1 MKTKVF
7 TRPFAVVA
15 LVLMLLC
22 SADLQANDLE
32 ADKSKKS
39 EHSLPENVSGQKSK
53 KWYKKQVKKFAT
65 ELNIPLIQ
73 LAYKTPDRYF
83 CFESAQFDFVT
94 ESDCT
99 TVYQACS
106 VSKVVFSYLVLYLY
120 DKGIIDLDKPLWE
133 YLGYVEDRFQDAYP
147 DNPAKSAQNVEWAKL
162 VTARMVLTHG
172 TGLPNW
178 AKKSSPSGAKLK
190 FAFKPDA
197 KHRYSGE
204 GMWYLQRVIEHI
216 TGSTLEQLA
225 RKYIFDPLG
234 MTSTSYEWRE
244 EYAQQAAS
252 GYYPDFRTSGQRKGM
267 KSNSAYSMRTNV
279 RDFSRFI
286 EALMEGKFLKPE
298 THKMMLTAWRP
309 INNAG
314 KYFGLGIRIN
324 PNEGTEWGPVW
335 GHTGSNR
342 NFRCR
347 FWIMPEKKTY
357 MVYFTNS
364 ANGGKIHPK
373 LMSIFQPN
381 YNGSEF

>member
-1 MKTKVF
+1 MKRNVF
-7 TRPFAVVA
+7 ARPFALIA
-15 LVLMLLC
+15 LALMLLC
-22 SADLQANDLE
+22 SADLQANDLD
-32 ADKSKKS
+32 AAKSAKKS
-39 EHSLPENVSGQKSK
+39 ETTLPENVRGQKSK
-53 KWYKKQVKKFAT
+53 KWYKKQVSKMAA

-106 VSKVVFSYLVLYLY
+106 VSKVVFSYLVLQLY

-133 YLGYVEDRFQDAYP
+133 YLGYVEERFQNAFPNDP
-147 DNPAKSAQNVEWAKL
+147 EKSARNVEWAKL
-162 VTARMVLTHG
+162 VTARMILTHG

-178 AKKSSPSGAKLK
+178 AKKSSPSGAKLI
-190 FAFKPDA
+190 FAFKPNS

-204 GMWYLQRVIEHI
+204 GMWYLQRVVEHI

-225 RKYIFDPLG
+225 RKYVFDPLG
-234 MTSTSYEWRE
+234 MVNTSYEWRE
-244 EYAQQAAS
+244 NYPQIAAQ
-252 GYYPDFRTSGQRKGM
+252 GYYPDLKCSGPRKSM

-279 RDFSRFI
+279 KDFSRFI

-309 INNAG
+309 IKGG
-314 KYFGLGIRIN
+314 KHFGLGIRIN
-324 PNEGTEWGPVW
+324 PNKGLDCGPVW
-335 GHTGSNR
+335 GHTGSNK

-364 ANGGKIHPK
+364 ANGAKIHPK
-373 LMSIFQPN
+373 LMSIFQPD